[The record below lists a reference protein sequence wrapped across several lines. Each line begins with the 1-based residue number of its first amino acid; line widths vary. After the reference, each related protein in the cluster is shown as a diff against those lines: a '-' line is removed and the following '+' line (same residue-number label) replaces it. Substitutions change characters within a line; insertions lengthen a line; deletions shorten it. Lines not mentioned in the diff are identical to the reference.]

1 MPALPARSAF
11 AKRKVTSGS
20 SLVDMDKQVFTSF
33 NILRMQLY
41 IYIQY
46 IYMYIHTCKEYAKMM
61 NSPPH
66 EQILMY
72 HHRKWCATLGAL
84 AQASISVYLF
94 HIIVIVII
102 VVSWYIIF
110 IDMGMS
116 ENGVYPQL

>member
-33 NILRMQLY
+33 NILRM
-41 IYIQY
+41 
-46 IYMYIHTCKEYAKMM
+46 EYAKMM

-66 EQILMY
+66 EQILMFKTTESDVLLWGLKSSGGY
-72 HHRKWCATLGAL
+72 
-84 AQASISVYLF
+84 ISVYLF

-110 IDMGMS
+110 I
-116 ENGVYPQL
+116 VYSLFAQE

>member
-41 IYIQY
+41 IYTQY

-66 EQILMY
+66 EQILMFKTTESDVLLWGLKSSGGY
-72 HHRKWCATLGAL
+72 
-84 AQASISVYLF
+84 ISVYLF

-110 IDMGMS
+110 I
-116 ENGVYPQL
+116 VYSLFAQE